1 MGEGGKKAAFNIGGA
16 IVGAVLAAVA
26 VFGLVAQQNSAS
38 QPQKYSST
46 ITYDQ

>member
-1 MGEGGKKAAFNIGGA
+1 MSEGGKKAAFNVGGVV
-16 IVGAVLAAVA
+16 IGAVLAAVA
-26 VFGLVAQQNSAS
+26 VFGLVAQQSSAS